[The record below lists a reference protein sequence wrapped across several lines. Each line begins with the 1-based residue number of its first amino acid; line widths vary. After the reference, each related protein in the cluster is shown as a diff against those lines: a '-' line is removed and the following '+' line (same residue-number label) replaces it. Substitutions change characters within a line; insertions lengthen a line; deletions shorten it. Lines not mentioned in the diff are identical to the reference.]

1 MTRRTAIKTTAGAW
15 TALSWNRVMGAN
27 DRIRVGG
34 IGTGG
39 RCRYLLNLLKDLPG
53 NELAAVCDVY
63 APRREEVQ
71 AKIAPAANIET
82 DFRSVLD
89 RKDIDAVV
97 IGSPNHWHVPMA
109 LAAVAAGKDL
119 YCEKPVIHT
128 AEEAEP
134 LIHAVEN
141 SSRIYQSG
149 MQQRSW
155 DHFQRAGELVTSGA
169 LGEIGL
175 IQTYWY
181 QNYGAFGK
189 LPEMETERLD
199 WKAWLG
205 SAPVRDFDPI
215 RYMRWRWFWD
225 YGGGSLGD
233 LYSHWVDVIHW
244 FMNTS
249 DIQTAQVI
257 GHKSVH
263 TEWECPDT
271 LSAVYLYKR
280 GFQTTF
286 DGAMTGSL
294 DGGGLVFRG
303 TKGVLRLNRDGYG
316 FYPEGAVP
324 FESTHYP
331 EPLEQRRTSG
341 DGTRTHLQNWL
352 DCIRSRAMPN
362 APVRTGVAAA
372 RAAQIGNN
380 ALQSMMKS

>member
-1 MTRRTAIKTTAGAW
+1 LT
-15 TALSWNRVMGAN
+15 
-27 DRIRVGG
+27 
-34 IGTGG
+34 
-39 RCRYLLNLLKDLPG
+39 LLKDLPG

-97 IGSPNHWHVPMA
+97 IGSPNHWHVPMS
-109 LAAVAAGKDL
+109 LAAIAAGKDV

-128 AEEAEP
+128 FEEAEP

-141 SSRIYQSG
+141 STRIYQSG

-155 DHFQRAGELVTSGA
+155 DHFQRAGELVTGGA

-189 LPEMETERLD
+189 LPEFDTERLD

-205 SAPVRDFDPI
+205 SAPMRDFDPI
-215 RYMRWRWFWD
+215 RYARWRWFWD

-271 LSAVYLYKR
+271 LSAVYLYKK

-303 TKGVLRLNRDGYG
+303 TKAILRLNRDGYG
-316 FYPEGAVP
+316 LYPEGAVP
-324 FESTHYP
+324 FENTHYP
-331 EPLEQRRTSG
+331 EPLEQRRSSG

-352 DCIRSRAMPN
+352 DCIRSRAIPN